1 MTPSRYGPISD
12 LRLVVSGDLKAVQRA
27 CAAPSVPTLIKL
39 VRKGSGQLIF
49 ARASRSERMCGRDGE
64 LVLDARQCDIHGP
77 VVQRL
82 RVAGLSRSPASGS
95 SPCSSLP

>member
-64 LVLDARQCDIHGP
+64 T
-77 VVQRL
+77 RL
-82 RVAGLSRSPASGS
+82 GCSAVRYSRTSRPAPAGSRAVAITSFGIV
-95 SPCSSLP
+95 SL